1 MGQSTKLEAH
11 FGYELSD
18 QRMLETISAAKIRTL
33 LNLQGVAGLR
43 PDQLQINEA
52 R

>member
-1 MGQSTKLEAH
+1 MGQSTELETH

-18 QRMLETISAAKIRTL
+18 QGMLKTTSVAKIRTL
-33 LNLQGVAGLR
+33 LDLQGVAGLR